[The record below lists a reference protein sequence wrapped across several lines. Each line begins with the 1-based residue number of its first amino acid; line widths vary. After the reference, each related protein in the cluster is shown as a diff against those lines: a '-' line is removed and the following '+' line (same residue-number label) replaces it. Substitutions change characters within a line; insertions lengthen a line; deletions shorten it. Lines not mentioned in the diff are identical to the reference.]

1 MSNRKR
7 FAALAKTFHAIAYA
21 PVFDKYDLID
31 LRKLDDWAVAM
42 DPDGSDGVRCTA
54 AFILNL
60 WSTREPWKCGKFDVF
75 DALGQWDDDH
85 TAAFREWISNPWRP

>member
-31 LRKLDDWAVAM
+31 LRKLDDWAVAIVL
-42 DPDGSDGVRCTA
+42 S
-54 AFILNL
+54 
-60 WSTREPWKCGKFDVF
+60 E
-75 DALGQWDDDH
+75 
-85 TAAFREWISNPWRP
+85 